1 MKKSVAA
8 LFFVIC
14 LTLILPVQGRC
25 KEDGAIVRICY
36 PNKAQYAPFILAKE
50 TNAWEKSGLVVK
62 NIVIAGG
69 GIEVAEAL
77 VAGEADVAA
86 MGDAPALIAVSR
98 NGNLKILTSY
108 MTSENMHRLIVSQSS
123 NIAKPSDLAGKKIAV
138 HVGTSTYG
146 ALLLYLKKHGIDK
159 KEVTFV
165 TIPPQ
170 FFPEAMQKGEVDA
183 VAGSE
188 PWPQNVLDKNPT
200 ARQLTTLGGLGNTY
214 PHLILGRAD
223 FLQASQ
229 EKSKAILRVIADM
242 ESMLRD
248 RPEEAARLIAQAT
261 GRPWQKELAAL
272 SELQW
277 SSGVDETIRQS
288 LLQTAGFLIAEGKLK
303 KMPDLKAA
311 IQEQE

>member
-1 MKKSVAA
+1 MRKSVVA
-8 LFFVIC
+8 LFCVVF
-14 LTLILPVQGRC
+14 LTMILPVQGQC
-25 KEDGAIVRICY
+25 GENGVMVRVCY
-36 PNKAQYAPFILAKE
+36 PNKVQYAPFILANE
-50 TNAWEKSGLVVK
+50 TNAWEKNGLTVK

-108 MTSENMHRLIVSQSS
+108 MTSENMHRLIVSQAS
-123 NIAKPSDLAGKKIAV
+123 NIAGPSDLIGKRIAV
-138 HVGTSTYG
+138 HAGTSTYG

-159 KEVTFV
+159 KEVTLV
-165 TIPPQ
+165 AISPQ

-183 VAGSE
+183 IAGSE
-188 PWPQNVLDKNPT
+188 PWPQNVLDKNPA

-214 PHLILGRAD
+214 PHLILVRAD
-223 FLQASQ
+223 FMQASP
-229 EKSKAILRVIADM
+229 EKSKVVLRVIAEM

-261 GRPWQKELAAL
+261 GRSWQKELAAV

-277 SSGVDETIRQS
+277 SLRVDETIRQS
-288 LLQTAGFLIAEGKLK
+288 LVQTAGFLLAEGKLK
-303 KMPDLKAA
+303 KMPDLKSA
-311 IQEQE
+311 IQEQ